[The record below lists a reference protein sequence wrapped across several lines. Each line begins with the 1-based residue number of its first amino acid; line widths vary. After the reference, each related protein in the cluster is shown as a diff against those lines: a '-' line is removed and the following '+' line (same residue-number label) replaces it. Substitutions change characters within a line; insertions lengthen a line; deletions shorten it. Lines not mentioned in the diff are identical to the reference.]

1 MLIMNSISDVIH
13 AQYKKSERMA
23 NNISVS
29 VTYIVAMALPIVL
42 TVLAF
47 TLSTPQLAVASEC
60 GIVVVQEEELTQN
73 IRDEVNTALVSL
85 LRATWR
91 QPPAVNISNESEI
104 ELRAE
109 IRKDVNAALEQ
120 TMANV
125 TDVCDFRDEINELK
139 ESVKRD
145 LREVKESV
153 KRDLRELNATT
164 ETVIEA
170 AVNTAVEAAV
180 EKATRPIE
188 QLLQSLVNDVA
199 LLRPPGT
206 ASHNPATSCKGI
218 KTASPAS
225 PSGYYWLRAG
235 NGSSIRVY
243 CDMTRTCGGIT
254 GGWVQVANIDM
265 TNSSHTCPQGLKTL
279 TSQKRLCGINII
291 ESGGCSSAMFPTHGT
306 EYTHVCGKVI
316 GYQKGATGAFYD
328 YNRNNRTIDDNYV
341 SGVSLTHGRN
351 PRKHIWTLAAGVHEG
366 TGFRSESCPCTNTG
380 AQSIPAW
387 VGQDYFCDTGVA
399 SWGWQYTL
407 YPDDPLWDG
416 RGCGPTSSCC
426 SFNNPPWFS
435 KQLPSPTTDD
445 IEMRL
450 CGRTSSPPTHNTP
463 VEMIEL
469 YVQ

>member
-29 VTYIVAMALPIVL
+29 VTYVVAMALPIVL

-47 TLSTPQLAVASEC
+47 TLSTSQLAVASEC

-85 LRATWR
+85 LRATGR

-153 KRDLRELNATT
+153 KRDLRELNATM

-170 AVNTAVEAAV
+170 AVNTAVQAAV
-180 EKATRPIE
+180 EKATKPIE
-188 QLLQSLVNDVA
+188 QLLQSLLNDVA
-199 LLRPPGT
+199 LLQLGQLGRTQAIPASSCSEILAAT
-206 ASHNPATSCKGI
+206 AS
-218 KTASPAS
+218 S
-225 PSGYYWLRAG
+225 PSDYYWLRAG
-235 NGSSIRVY
+235 DGSSIRGY
-243 CDMTRTCGGIT
+243 CDMTRTCGGVT
-254 GGWVQVANIDM
+254 GGWMQVANIDM
-265 TNSSHTCPQGLKTL
+265 TDSSHTCPQGLNAITHYP
-279 TSQKRLCGINII
+279 KRVCGIKVT
-291 ESGGCSSAMFPTHGT
+291 GQDCSSATFSVLGI
-306 EYTHVCGKVI
+306 EYSNVCGKVI
-316 GYQKGATGAFYD
+316 GYQYGTPDGF
-328 YNRNNRTIDDNYV
+328 NVGTNTIDGTYV
-341 SGVSLTHGRN
+341 EGMSLTHGNSPRN
-351 PRKHIWTLAAGVHEG
+351 HIWTFGAATNEIQD
-366 TGFRSESCPCTNTG
+366 ECPCFDG
-380 AQSIPAW
+380 ATVSVPSF
-387 VGQDYFCDTGVA
+387 VGNDYFCDTAG
-399 SWGWQYTL
+399 SSNGFQSGN
-407 YPDDPLWDG
+407 PLWDG

-450 CGRTSSPPTHNTP
+450 CVNNHRNEDINIEI
-463 VEMIEL
+463 VEL